1 MYFSAPLYRK
11 NLHYS
16 VLSKPNNFADA
27 IKVTREFILNKHR
40 NQSGI
45 IYCLSKKVSGYYHLW
60 ILSIAGLICRS
71 GCRARGEGVGFGKQW
86 ADSNGDISCG
96 GP

>member
-16 VLSKPNNFADA
+16 VLPKPDSFADV
-27 IKVTREFILNKHR
+27 IKVTREFILEKHA

-45 IYCLSKKVSGYYHLW
+45 IYCLSKKV
-60 ILSIAGLICRS
+60 R
-71 GCRARGEGVGFGKQW
+71 V
-86 ADSNGDISCG
+86 
-96 GP
+96 

>member
-16 VLSKPNNFADA
+16 VLPKPDSFADV
-27 IKVTREFILNKHR
+27 IKVTREFILEKHA

-45 IYCLSKKVSGYYHLW
+45 IYCLSKKVRVRKHQRLPKDY
-60 ILSIAGLICRS
+60 GLICRP
-71 GCRARGEGVGFGKQW
+71 GCRACGERAVLGKQRPNQ
-86 ADSNGDISCG
+86 NGDIPRG
-96 GP
+96 YT